1 MNEQE
6 FRILDILSREI
17 GNPVPIYKLAEKI
30 RQIYG
35 SGDYK
40 NIHVA
45 IQEMLKKKILKLEK
59 TGRSAIASLNF
70 ENYLLIDLLAE
81 MELIRK
87 HKFLERR
94 QEFQMLMLEI
104 NSYITNFYLV
114 KSIALINP
122 ERNAKLNR
130 VELLFLLRQS
140 KTNHE
145 VEAEIKAIRT
155 IMELL
160 QSIHNIKIDYLF
172 LNDVKFIDLLKSEE
186 ANTAKEILADK
197 VVLFY
202 PQNFWMEIKTALEKG
217 IRIKIEEQET
227 NPAKISEQNVAYNLA
242 RFGYKE
248 MGTKII
254 QGKPIGIEYIITSIL
269 LKKDSIRRIE
279 AIPVILAKNDEKTN
293 YSLLVFLATKYGILR
308 ELYGILKALNAVKQ
322 MNGITNA
329 VKALA
334 DMKIKEIKASIK
346 NIEQK
351 LRLYD
356 VIR

>member
-17 GNPVPIYKLAEKI
+17 GNPMSINKLAKKI
-30 RQIYG
+30 RSIYG

-45 IQEMLKKKILKLEK
+45 MNGMRKSSMITIEK
-59 TGRSAIASLNF
+59 TGQSSIASLNF
-70 ENYLLIDLLAE
+70 ENNMLVDLLAE
-81 MELIRK
+81 MELIK
-87 HKFLERR
+87 KQKFLEKR
-94 QEFQMLMLEI
+94 LELQLPTYQI
-104 NSYITNFYLV
+104 IMRLGLYHYIESV
-114 KSIALINP
+114 ASIQP

-130 VELLFLLRQS
+130 IELLILLKRPDGS
-140 KTNHE
+140 AMFDDEMKGIHHTM
-145 VEAEIKAIRT
+145 EI
-155 IMELL
+155 L
-160 QSIHNIKIDYLF
+160 QSVHNIKIDCLYLADDK
-172 LNDVKFIDLLKSEE
+172 LVDLLKSEE
-186 ANTAKEILADK
+186 SNAVKEILADK
-197 VVLFY
+197 IVLLY
-202 PQNFWMEIKTALEKG
+202 PQSFWMEIKRTVEKG
-217 IRIKIEEQET
+217 IRIKVEEKET
-227 NPAKISEQNVAYNLA
+227 HPAKISEQDVAYNLA

-254 QGKPIGIEYIITSIL
+254 QGKPIGIEYIVTSIL

-293 YSLLVFLATKYGILR
+293 YNLLVFLATKYGILR

-322 MNGITNA
+322 MNGVTKA

-334 DMKIKEIKASIK
+334 DMKIKEVEASTK
-346 NIEQK
+346 NIEQR